1 MGVFSKPC
9 HSSPF
14 FGQSPFRTIRQKCHV
29 HQAYAT
35 SPLFLDNLHFDQFV
49 HYFNLGFVHDTFDDL
64 FEMEIV

>member
-1 MGVFSKPC
+1 MNPQLASTVET
-9 HSSPF
+9 
-14 FGQSPFRTIRQKCHV
+14 RA